1 MTDLA
6 ERVTEVLAEWD
17 KDPAKMFEWRGR
29 ALKMSL
35 LVLEE
40 IIKKP
45 SGEGRSR
52 DLARVRAI
60 SQLQS
65 LTLAMEQMRSSIPI
79 VCPNCEKEFNL
90 P

>member
-1 MTDLA
+1 MTD
-6 ERVTEVLAEWD
+6 VLAEWD
-17 KDPAKMFEWRGR
+17 KDPGKMFEWRGR
-29 ALKMSL
+29 VLKMSL

-40 IIKKP
+40 IIKRP
-45 SGEGRSR
+45 AGQGRSQ

-65 LTLAMEQMRSSIPI
+65 LTIAMESIRSSIPV